1 MFNCPSLTIH
11 EIFCKLYCTI
21 NFFSEKR
28 SHNRSEKCS
37 KTQNRVDGPYPGWV
51 PIGTLGMPI
60 GTLRMP
66 IGTPNFGSI
75 PCAFPTRFLCF
86 WVF

>member
-1 MFNCPSLTIH
+1 MK
-11 EIFCKLYCTI
+11 IFENFI
-21 NFFSEKR
+21 AQSIFFSEKQ

-60 GTLRMP
+60 GTLGIP
-66 IGTPNFGSI
+66 IGTLRMPTGTANFGSI